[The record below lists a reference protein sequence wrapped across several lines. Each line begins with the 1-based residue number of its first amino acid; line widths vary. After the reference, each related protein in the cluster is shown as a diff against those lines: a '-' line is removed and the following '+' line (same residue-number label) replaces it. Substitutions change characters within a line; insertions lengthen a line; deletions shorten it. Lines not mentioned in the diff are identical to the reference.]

1 MRSRTTSVMPGPSV
15 APLAI
20 STSRTLAPPSASDSA
35 SARVQAAQEVRS
47 SPTGASP
54 RWRVVPGT
62 WTARTA
68 MARSRTSE
76 AVAISGRS
84 ATSSPPL
91 ERTWRGPRMRT
102 SSASSASARA
112 IPTASAVMA
121 TRTPTRARGGTTA
134 GAIAAAASARP
145 VSAEATTTARRP
157 RRPRTSR
164 SSTDHS
170 GGSARVLPGGG
181 SGGALSGAL
190 RAVVGLL
197 IVGGAYRRR
206 PVGPRTHGG
215 PRSRG
220 GLRMQSG
227 VTQ

>member
-1 MRSRTTSVMPGPSV
+1 M
-15 APLAI
+15 

-35 SARVQAAQEVRS
+35 SALAHAVQEVRS

-54 RWRVVPGT
+54 RWSVVPGT

-68 MARSRTSE
+68 WARSRASE
-76 AVAISGRS
+76 AVATSGSS

-102 SSASSASARA
+102 SSASSASARD
-112 IPTASAVMA
+112 IPTASAVTA
-121 TRTPTRARGGTTA
+121 TRPPMRARGGTTA
-134 GAIAAAASARP
+134 GATAVAASARP
-145 VSAEATTTARRP
+145 VSAAATTTAMRP
-157 RRPRTSR
+157 RRPRTST

-170 GGSARVLPGGG
+170 GGSARVLPGEG

-197 IVGGAYRRR
+197 IVGGAYRRC

-215 PRSRG
+215 PRSRE
-220 GLRMQSG
+220 GLRMRSG
-227 VTQ
+227 VAQKSMPPMPWS